1 MFKFMGEIFDYTVD
15 EWQVAYAY
23 YFFAAITGV
32 LLAVILYLIVVA
44 I

>member
-1 MFKFMGEIFDYTVD
+1 MFKFMDEIFDYTVD
-15 EWQVAYAY
+15 EWQETYPY